1 MSSKSKSGSA
11 ASVNQA
17 LLETMQYATD
27 YFLHYNKGRRYA
39 GFEERQEVFQNF
51 VLPRNSSPR
60 PDPAFKA
67 ERQPRRT
74 HKNRVPMWRHRRTDD
89 GAGREVADF
98 VRARMEAQGFTV
110 GRILGAG
117 SQGGEEDGAEVCV
130 GDRGD
135 CDRDVGWDE
144 DGWGAAHCTGE

>member
-39 GFEERQEVFQNF
+39 GFEERHEVFQNF

-74 HKNRVPMWRHRRTDD
+74 HKNRVPMWRSRRTDD

-117 SQGGEEDGAEVCV
+117 SQGL
-130 GDRGD
+130 
-135 CDRDVGWDE
+135 
-144 DGWGAAHCTGE
+144 